1 MVSGGGNTG
10 GSEWVAFENG
20 QPNGEP
26 GFETIV
32 RTTEAARP
40 NRGDSARR
48 RKKDSSS
55 PFDCFREAALH
66 TQDTAAHTVP

>member
-32 RTTEAARP
+32 RTTEAVRP
-40 NRGDSARR
+40 KRG
-48 RKKDSSS
+48 
-55 PFDCFREAALH
+55 E
-66 TQDTAAHTVP
+66 